1 MVHRVSRRL
10 AGAATLLA
18 GLGLSLATITPAYA
32 LPTRPAAQTGTP
44 HATIMLA
51 GTPHATAPLTRA
63 AAHRLARTPESPA
76 SITITGPGITDPL
89 HVRAATDVIL
99 FDAVMEQ
106 VGWMTKSTQTTSA
119 PKANDL
125 GPKYTVVVLEGDVAK
140 QTYDLF
146 PLANGGP
153 RAFRPAQQPD
163 RRKTSAAWFF
173 GRLDMSETLRA
184 AGAPLSE
191 QQNQVGGGGGGV
203 ERAAADKEKAP
214 AKELDQ
220 VVGDLRDLLL
230 LNTGVLVLITVALAG
245 IALLIRRRTR

>member
-10 AGAATLLA
+10 AGAAGLLA
-18 GLGLSLATITPAYA
+18 GLGLSFAAITPAYA
-32 LPTRPAAQTGTP
+32 LPAPTSP
-44 HATIMLA
+44 LA
-51 GTPHATAPLTRA
+51 GTTTATV
-63 AAHRLARTPESPA
+63 LARTPHTGIPPAGAVAHGHVGSPESPA
-76 SITITGPGITDPL
+76 AVTITGPGITEPL
-89 HVRAATDVIL
+89 HVRAAADVIL

-119 PKANDL
+119 PKSDGL

-140 QTYDLF
+140 QTYDLY
-146 PLANGGP
+146 PLAEGGP
-153 RAFRPAQQPD
+153 RAFRPAEQPD

-203 ERAAADKEKAP
+203 ERATTDKEQAP
-214 AKELDQ
+214 TKDFGQ
-220 VVGDLRDLLL
+220 VVGDLREMLL
-230 LNTGVLVLITVALAG
+230 LNVGVLVLITLALAG
-245 IALLIRRRTR
+245 IALLVRRRTR